1 MLRALIKATASDD
14 RLLAGAFYVVDA
26 AELARSRRFV
36 EPGRTIGM
44 SIPAERAID
53 VDEEHDL
60 LAAEAVLAARPVRPG
75 PDRRAA
81 DRRRPGVRDR
91 GGGRQPQRRPGAGA
105 RA

>member
-1 MLRALIKATASDD
+1 VLRALIKATASDD

-60 LAAEAVLAARPVRPG
+60 LAAEACSRRVPSGRSRSASGGSATARCS
-75 PDRRAA
+75 
-81 DRRRPGVRDR
+81 
-91 GGGRQPQRRPGAGA
+91 
-105 RA
+105 